1 MSERTYRA
9 RVDVRLDANVN
20 DPQGNAV
27 REGLRSLGHEDVG
40 GVRIGKIVE
49 LTLQATDESAARE
62 RVDRMCHELLA
73 NPIIESFEIAIAE
86 AREPRGA

>member
-1 MSERTYRA
+1 MSERVFRA

-27 REGLRSLGHEDVG
+27 REGLHSLGHEDVS

-49 LTLQATDESAARE
+49 LTLRATDAEAARA

-73 NPIIESFEIAIAE
+73 NPIIESFEIEVTEEAE
-86 AREPRGA
+86 DD

>member
-27 REGLRSLGHEDVG
+27 REGLRSLGFEDVR

-49 LTLQATDESAARE
+49 LTFDAPDAGAARQ
-62 RVDRMCHELLA
+62 RAQRMCHELLA
-73 NPIIESFEIAIAE
+73 NPTIESFEIEVEE
-86 AREPRGA
+86 A

>member
-27 REGLRSLGHEDVG
+27 REGLHSLGHEDVT

-49 LTLQATDESAARE
+49 FRLQATDAGAARE

-73 NPIIESFEIAIAE
+73 NPIIESFEIEITEE
-86 AREPRGA
+86 APEV

>member
-1 MSERTYRA
+1 MNERTFRA
-9 RVDVRLDANVN
+9 RIDVRLDDNVN

-27 REGLRSLGHEDVG
+27 RSGLHSLGHGDVQ

-49 LTLQATDESAARE
+49 LTLQATDAEAARE

-73 NPIIESFEIAIAE
+73 NPIIESFGIEIEE
-86 AREPRGA
+86 A

>member
-1 MSERTYRA
+1 MSDRAYRA

-27 REGLRSLGHEDVG
+27 RAGLHALGHQDVAD
-40 GVRIGKIVE
+40 VRIGKIVE
-49 LTLQATDESAARE
+49 LILEAPDEATARA

-73 NPIIESFEIAIAE
+73 NPIIESFEIELAE
-86 AREPRGA
+86 EAGDA

>member
-1 MSERTYRA
+1 MSVRTYRA

-27 REGLRSLGHEDVG
+27 REGLHSLGHQDVR

-49 LTLQATDESAARE
+49 LTLDAPDAAAARE

-73 NPIIESFEIAIAE
+73 NPIIESFGIEVAE
-86 AREPRGA
+86 EA

>member
-1 MSERTYRA
+1 MNERAYRA
-9 RVDVRLDANVN
+9 RVDVRLEANVN

-40 GVRIGKIVE
+40 EVRIGKIVE
-49 LTLQATDESAARE
+49 LTLQAVDEAAARE

-73 NPIIESFEIAIAE
+73 NPIIESFDIEVEEE
-86 AREPRGA
+86 A

>member
-1 MSERTYRA
+1 MSDRVFRA

-27 REGLRSLGHEDVG
+27 RAGLHALGHEDVA

-49 LTLQATDESAARE
+49 FTLEAPDEAAARA

-73 NPIIESFEIAIAE
+73 NPIIESFDIEIAPE
-86 AREPRGA
+86 DGAG

>member
-27 REGLRSLGHEDVG
+27 RAGLHSLGHEDVK

-49 LTLQATDESAARE
+49 LTLQAADEAAARA
-62 RVDRMCHELLA
+62 RVDTMCHELLA
-73 NPIIESFEIAIAE
+73 NPIIESFEIEISEE
-86 AREPRGA
+86 A

>member
-1 MSERTYRA
+1 MNQRSYRA

-27 REGLRSLGHEDVG
+27 REGLHSLGHEDVD

-49 LTLQATDESAARE
+49 FTLRAADAAAARE
-62 RVDRMCHELLA
+62 RVDRMCHQLLA
-73 NPIIESFEIAIAE
+73 NPIIESFDIDVVEVEE
-86 AREPRGA
+86 AQGT

>member
-1 MSERTYRA
+1 MSQRRFRA

-27 REGLRSLGHEDVG
+27 REGLHSLGHEDVR

-49 LTLQATDESAARE
+49 FTLLAPDAAAAHE

-73 NPIIESFEIAIAE
+73 NPIIESFEIELTEEAAE
-86 AREPRGA
+86 A

>member
-1 MSERTYRA
+1 MSVRTYRA

-27 REGLRSLGHEDVG
+27 REGLRSLGHDDVRD
-40 GVRIGKIVE
+40 VRIGKIVE
-49 LTLQATDESAARE
+49 LRLDAADEAAARE

-73 NPIIESFEIAIAE
+73 NPIIESFEIE
-86 AREPRGA
+86 LDEGA

>member
-1 MSERTYRA
+1 MNERTYRA

-27 REGLRSLGHEDVG
+27 REGLHSLGHGDVAD
-40 GVRIGKIVE
+40 VRIGKIVE
-49 LTLQATDESAARE
+49 LSLQAADLAAARE

-73 NPIIESFEIAIAE
+73 NPIIESFEIEIAE
-86 AREPRGA
+86 ETGPG

>member
-9 RVDVRLDANVN
+9 RVDVRLEANVN

-27 REGLRSLGHEDVG
+27 REGLHSLGHEDVR

-49 LTLQATDESAARE
+49 LTLEAADEETARE

-73 NPIIESFEIAIAE
+73 NPIIESFEIEVTQE
-86 AREPRGA
+86 A

>member
-1 MSERTYRA
+1 MTATFRA

-27 REGLRSLGHEDVG
+27 GEGLRSLGHDDVRE
-40 GVRIGKIVE
+40 VRIGKIVE
-49 LTLQATDESAARE
+49 LSLEAADAGEARA

-73 NPIIESFEIAIAE
+73 NPVIESFEIRI
-86 AREPRGA
+86 EPVD

>member
-1 MSERTYRA
+1 MSGRRYRA

-27 REGLRSLGHEDVG
+27 REGLHSLGHEDVH

-49 LTLQATDESAARE
+49 LSLEAADEAAARE

-73 NPIIESFEIAIAE
+73 NPIIESFEIELAE
-86 AREPRGA
+86 EAGQA

>member
-1 MSERTYRA
+1 MSDRRYLA

-27 REGLRSLGHEDVG
+27 REGLHSLGHADVRD
-40 GVRIGKIVE
+40 VRIGKIVE
-49 LTLQATDESAARE
+49 LTLEASDPAAARE

-73 NPIIESFEIAIAE
+73 NPIIESYRIELAE
-86 AREPRGA
+86 EAGET

>member
-1 MSERTYRA
+1 MSERTFQA

-27 REGLRSLGHEDVG
+27 RAGLHSLGHEDVD

-49 LTLQATDESAARE
+49 LTLQAPDEAVARE
-62 RVDRMCHELLA
+62 RVERMCHELLA
-73 NPIIESFEIAIAE
+73 NPIIESFDIRIAE
-86 AREPRGA
+86 LVEG